1 MAFTAAR
8 VTPRSKLHVE
18 KAKYEQQKVYN
29 KRRKERP
36 LKPRSSLNIQFNFG
50 KKEMTVEQERLVGF
64 CKATSLKSGHTN
76 TDFLLEVMDSFRG

>member
-1 MAFTAAR
+1 MAFTTAR

-36 LKPRSSLNIQFNFG
+36 LKPRSSLNIQFNLW
-50 KKEMTVEQERLVGF
+50 QEGDDSRAREIGW
-64 CKATSLKSGHTN
+64 
-76 TDFLLEVMDSFRG
+76 LLQSHKFVIWPHKY

>member
-64 CKATSLKSGHTN
+64 CKATSL
-76 TDFLLEVMDSFRG
+76 